1 MFRVL
6 IWFLSLLSQVI
17 LPANGCAAEKL
28 VGINSALALS
38 QSFPWIAKE
47 TGLFDKH
54 NLNFEPVFIQSSAA
68 VTAAMLGGESEIGIL
83 GAVGIVRASI
93 QGATDFVCARIR
105 GFGFRD
111 NL

>member
-6 IWFLSLLSQVI
+6 FWFVSLLSQVI

-47 TGLFDKH
+47 TGLFHKH

-68 VTAAMLGGESEIGIL
+68 VTAAMLGGEAEIGIL
-83 GAVGIVRASI
+83 EPSAS
-93 QGATDFVCARIR
+93 CALRSK
-105 GFGFRD
+105 GQPTSFSSAP
-111 NL
+111 